1 MPDDTYPRRGERYFA
16 NRYLIH
22 ALRSGV
28 ALDLGPQAAL
38 LLTTVVMTED
48 RVRYTKGVKFWND
61 QLQAYLGCRE
71 DRLIE
76 VRKKL
81 VAAGWL
87 HYRKG
92 GNRQPGVYWV
102 LIPNGEPLNEAVLG
116 DNSDAEPI
124 RDDKFNYGNAQSPLL
139 SSEVQL
145 RNSVGEGAVE
155 PVVEGAVEPVAILPV
170 PTPVPN
176 TGGKPGIGLGNEKTK
191 QTNGRAAK
199 SSSRLAAVTVEMLR
213 SNNALMVW
221 FEGQAVIEQTEE
233 NRVWCLAAAER
244 AIDPVVKAHN
254 PASLFVSLAKELAN
268 GDRSKLSDDQYDR
281 AKVRLRTWRV
291 AQSVTSR
298 NSTKSNGQPKSIL
311 EALHP

>member
-1 MPDDTYPRRGERYFA
+1 MSDAYPRRGERYFA

-38 LLTTVVMTED
+38 LLTAIAMTED
-48 RVRYTKGVKFWND
+48 RVRYMKGVKFWND

-87 HYRKG
+87 YYCKG

-116 DNSDAEPI
+116 DNSDAVPI
-124 RDDKFNYGNAQSPLL
+124 ADDKFNSGNAQSPLL
-139 SSEVQL
+139 SPEVQL
-145 RNSVGEGAVE
+145 RNSVGE
-155 PVVEGAVEPVAILPV
+155 PVVEPVAILPL
-170 PTPVPN
+170 PKPIPN
-176 TGGKPGIGLGNEKTK
+176 TGRGSGIEGGKGKAK
-191 QTNGRAAK
+191 QPSGCAAK
-199 SSSRLAAVTVEMLR
+199 PTSPWSAVAVEMLR
-213 SNNALMVW
+213 SNNLLMDW
-221 FEGQAVIEQTEE
+221 FGGQLVIDQTEE

-244 AIDPVVKAHN
+244 AIDSDVKARN
-254 PASLFVSLAKELAN
+254 PASLFVSLAKDLSR

-281 AKVRLRTWRV
+281 AKLRLRTWRA

-298 NSTKSNGQPKSIL
+298 IGTKSNGQPKSIL
-311 EALHP
+311 EALAQ